1 MNPLPYPPLAL
12 IADGF
17 TADEQADRVLAAVK
31 AGVRWVHLRDHSV
44 TLDGFE
50 SAATALIDRLQA
62 VADSVVVSV
71 NTHVSTAEAAEVG
84 VHLGWRG
91 TSTAA
96 AREVLGPEA
105 LIGYSAHEQVDARSE
120 RTQVVDYYFFSPI
133 FPTPSKPDHPGTG
146 IPALR
151 DFCQATSVPVV
162 ALGGIAPGRVRECIE
177 AGAQG
182 VAVLS
187 GIMKADAPV
196 AAARAYLRALTATA
210 E

>member
-17 TADEQADRVLAAVK
+17 TADEQADRALAAVK

-71 NTHVSTAEAAEVG
+71 NTHVSTAEAAGVG

-96 AREVLGPEA
+96 AREVLGPDA

-133 FPTPSKPDHPGTG
+133 FPTPASPIIPAPAFPPCAIFARPPQCPSWRSAASRPTACANASKPVRRAWRCF
-146 IPALR
+146 PA
-151 DFCQATSVPVV
+151 S
-162 ALGGIAPGRVRECIE
+162 
-177 AGAQG
+177 
-182 VAVLS
+182 
-187 GIMKADAPV
+187 
-196 AAARAYLRALTATA
+196 
-210 E
+210 